1 MRQLFLFILLFTGCR
16 YEAFCQRSDSSTIY
30 LTSLTT
36 HLEYLKS
43 VSKKNLEL
51 VYVEK
56 SDITTENLPEQIDG
70 TRVHYLTGSEIQDKT
85 RKGERIK
92 LIVIRPV
99 VVKGSALRV
108 VVIDF
113 SVTSKK
119 NNFNYANGGGST
131 FEFTYNCDVQRFE
144 LTNKKQ
150 GGI

>member
-1 MRQLFLFILLFTGCR
+1 MRRLFLLILLFTGFR
-16 YEAFCQRSDSSTIY
+16 YSAFGQTSDSSNIY

-36 HLEYLKS
+36 HLEYLRS
-43 VSKKNLEL
+43 LTKKNIEL

-56 SDITTENLPEQIDG
+56 SDVTTENLPEQIDG
-70 TRVHYLTGSEIQDKT
+70 TKVQYLTKSEIQDKT
-85 RKGERIK
+85 RGGERIK

-99 VVKGSALRV
+99 AVKKSSLRV

-131 FEFTYNCDVQRFE
+131 FEFIYNCNLQRFE
-144 LTNKKQ
+144 LISKKQ
-150 GGI
+150 NGI

>member
-1 MRQLFLFILLFTGCR
+1 MRLLVFFILVFTCSSKGL
-16 YEAFCQRSDSSTIY
+16 CQKDDSSNIY
-30 LTSLTT
+30 LISLTS

-43 VSKKNLEL
+43 VNKKSLES

-56 SDITTENLPEQIDG
+56 NEVTAEGLPGQIDG
-70 TRVHYLTGSEIQDKT
+70 TRVLYLTRSEIREKT
-85 RKGERIK
+85 HKGKRIE
-92 LIVIRPV
+92 LIVVRPV
-99 VVKGSALRV
+99 VVKSKSIKV
-108 VVIDF
+108 TVIDF

-131 FEFTYNCDVQRFE
+131 FEFTYNCDLQKFE